1 MTTNHEFEK
10 RLGGWLQEDSAQRV
24 PDHLTEVLV
33 RTVATRQ
40 RRSWSS
46 LRRWLPMDVTVPPA
60 PFARAGS
67 WRPILILLVALLIA
81 ALVVLAV
88 GSPRRL
94 PPPFGLARNGAT
106 VTAINGDLLAVDP
119 KTGKTAPLI
128 SDDPKS
134 FDFGPMFSRDGT
146 KLLFLRSV
154 LGKGLE
160 LVVANPDG
168 SGSRVVSP
176 PVDGLD
182 QSDWSPDGSRIVFLS
197 HVPGTAGHT
206 INIVNADGSGLRPI
220 PLKFPA
226 NGISW
231 LAPNGDEIV
240 FRGEH
245 LIDHN
250 PPPAIWAVH
259 PDGSGLRSLTTRP
272 AADKNDYQDVSGSPD
287 GTRIL
292 YRESVLKDHMQI
304 HVVDL
309 QTGEDRVLP
318 APGDEPSQTGPT
330 FSPDGVRLVY
340 LRFLHEVPDQGTA
353 FHLVVAPLD
362 GSTTGVEL
370 PLRGTLGSD
379 GPTINNYFFTP
390 DGTAVVANE
399 LTSRVEWLL
408 PIDGSPGTVL
418 AHGVAAYDALSTVQ
432 RLAP

>member
-1 MTTNHEFEK
+1 M
-10 RLGGWLQEDSAQRV
+10 V
-24 PDHLTEVLV
+24 
-33 RTVATRQ
+33 
-40 RRSWSS
+40 
-46 LRRWLPMDVTVPPA
+46 
-60 PFARAGS
+60 
-67 WRPILILLVALLIA
+67 VALLIA
-81 ALVVLAV
+81 ALVILAV
-88 GSPRRL
+88 GSQRHL
-94 PPPFGLARNGAT
+94 PPPYGLARNGLT

-119 KTGKTAPLI
+119 KTGRTAPLI

-168 SGSRVVSP
+168 SGSKVVSP
-176 PVDGLD
+176 PVNGLD
-182 QSDWSPDGSRIVFLS
+182 QVDWSPDGSRIVFLS
-197 HVPGTAGHT
+197 QVPGTAGHT
-206 INIVNADGSGLRPI
+206 INVVNADGSGLGPI

-231 LAPNGDEIV
+231 LAPNGDEIL

-272 AADKNDYQDVSGSPD
+272 AANKSDYQDVSGSPD
-287 GTRIL
+287 GTLIL
-292 YRESVLKDHMQI
+292 YRESPATGPFRI
-304 HVVDL
+304 HVLDL
-309 QTGEDRVLP
+309 RTRDDRVLP
-318 APGDEPSQTGPT
+318 MPADASGQTSPG
-330 FSPDGVRLVY
+330 FSPDGVHLVY
-340 LRFLHEVPDQGTA
+340 LRLHGGTDA
-353 FHLVVAPLD
+353 DPVLVFRLVVAPLD
-362 GSTTGVEL
+362 GSSLGTEL
-370 PLRGTLGSD
+370 PLRGTFD
-379 GPTINNYFFTP
+379 DQEGPTINNDFFTP

-399 LTSRVEWLL
+399 LTTRVEWLL

-418 AHGVAAYDALSTVQ
+418 ARGVVAYDALSTVQ